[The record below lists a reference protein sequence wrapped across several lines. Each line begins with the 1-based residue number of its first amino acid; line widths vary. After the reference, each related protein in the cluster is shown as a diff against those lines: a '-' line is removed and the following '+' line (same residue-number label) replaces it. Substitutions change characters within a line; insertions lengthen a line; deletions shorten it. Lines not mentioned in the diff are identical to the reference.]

1 MDVIDLSKKK
11 REKKHA
17 GRFKVTI
24 KTLESKDSLFIK
36 YLIEIEETFTDGE
49 WQRRRSRSKYY
60 HGSDPKKE
68 AQRII
73 DQIKR
78 EEQHTTNTESY
89 YVD

>member
-1 MDVIDLSKKK
+1 MDIIDFSKKK
-11 REKKHA
+11 PKKKYS

-24 KTLESKDSLFIK
+24 KTLESKESLFIQ
-36 YLIEIEETFTDGE
+36 YLIEIEETFTEGD

-78 EEQHTTNTESY
+78 EEQHTTKTESY

>member
-1 MDVIDLSKKK
+1 MDIIDFSKKK
-11 REKKHA
+11 ESLKRS

-24 KTLESKDSLFIK
+24 KTIEAKNSLFVK
-36 YLIEIEETFTDGE
+36 YFIEVEETFTDGE
-49 WQRRRSRSKYY
+49 WQRRKSRSKYY

-73 DQIKR
+73 DDIKN
-78 EEQHTTNTESY
+78 EEKHTTNTESY

>member
-1 MDVIDLSKKK
+1 MDVIDFSKKK
-11 REKKHA
+11 REKKQS

-24 KTLESKDSLFIK
+24 KTIESKNSIFVQ
-36 YLIEIEETFTDGE
+36 YLIEVEEIFTDGE
-49 WQRRRSRSKYY
+49 WQRRRSRNKYY

-73 DQIKR
+73 DQIKN
-78 EEQHTTNTESY
+78 EEQHTTNIETY

>member
-1 MDVIDLSKKK
+1 MDIIDFSKKK
-11 REKKHA
+11 ESLKRS

-24 KTLESKDSLFIK
+24 KTIEAKNSLFFK
-36 YLIEIEETFTDGE
+36 YLIEIEETFREGD
-49 WQRRRSRSKYY
+49 WQRRVSRSKYY

-73 DQIKR
+73 DEIKD
-78 EEQHTTNTESY
+78 EEKHTTNTESY

>member
-11 REKKHA
+11 REKKHT

-24 KTLESKDSLFIK
+24 KTIESKDSLFIQ
-36 YLIEIEETFTDGE
+36 YLIEIEESFTDGE
-49 WQRRRSRSKYY
+49 WQRKRSRSKYY
-60 HGSDPKKE
+60 RGSEPKKE

>member
-11 REKKHA
+11 REKKHT

-24 KTLESKDSLFIK
+24 KTIESKTSIFVQ
-36 YLIEIEETFTDGE
+36 YLIEVEETFTDGE

-73 DQIKR
+73 NQIKN
-78 EEQHTTNTESY
+78 EEKHITNTESY